1 MDVSATGSF
10 GENPFGDEHAASAMD
25 VFGDRTEIFHDG
37 RFGDVYSVMDISAMD
52 ISATH
57 IR

>member
-1 MDVSATGSF
+1 MDVLATGSI

-37 RFGDVYSVMDISAMD
+37 RFGDANSAMD
-52 ISATH
+52 VSATY